1 MGNQK
6 SVVSFVT
13 WPVLLAVHVIM
24 RSLSYIIITLLLGY
38 VTAEEKLAKHF
49 SLFSVVTFG
58 NEECTSSSSVAG
70 GATAGT
76 CYSST
81 ECSDKNGMAA
91 GNCASGFGGCCAF
104 LNTGAVA
111 STITE
116 NRTRLRN
123 SEFPSIATA
132 TTAQSIAYTI
142 NKMNADICQIRL
154 DFDNF
159 IIAGPSVTTENFVL
173 STGTRCQDSLKLATS
188 DVSTWSQMPHG
199 AICGAMTG
207 EHLYVELSPT
217 SSDSLTAT
225 LETLVSGTLT
235 PAIAQRVWDIK
246 VSQIEC
252 NATYRAP
259 AGCSQYYMGRHGK
272 IASMNFYRVTGST
285 PALNAQN
292 SGVHLQTSH
301 IRSCIRREKHM
312 CCTEYQLC
320 ASYNSIA
327 MADSGAAAAAGG
339 ANGIYNEAW
348 SLDMDTTPYVIA
360 SGTAGS
366 GINNGLTDNY
376 CTGDYVEIP
385 SSMSRSCGAMFGSHL
400 TTVNTRYCGSKLG
413 SNMEA
418 TVSTQTASSS
428 VCDCSEPFAV
438 TAHFDDLGD
447 GGAALA
453 NINQGA
459 AYFTRGFC
467 LDYKQTP
474 CYN

>member
-1 MGNQK
+1 MG
-6 SVVSFVT
+6 
-13 WPVLLAVHVIM
+13 IM

-81 ECSDKNGMAA
+81 ECSDKNGMSA
-91 GNCASGFGGCCAF
+91 GNCASGFGDCCVF

-111 STITE
+111 STISE

-188 DVSTWSQMPHG
+188 DVSTWSSMPSG
-199 AICGAMTG
+199 TLCGALTG
-207 EHLYVELSPT
+207 EHLYIDLSPT
-217 SSDSLTAT
+217 SSDALTAT
-225 LETLVSGTLT
+225 LATAVSGTLT

-252 NATYRAP
+252 HATYRAP
-259 AGCSQYYMGRHGK
+259 SGCQRYIMEQSGK
-272 IASMNFYRVTGST
+272 IISMNFYKVTGST
-285 PALNAQN
+285 YAANAQN
-292 SGVHLQTSH
+292 TGIDLGVSDIKT
-301 IRSCIRREKHM
+301 CIRRNKH
-312 CCTEYQLC
+312 
-320 ASYNSIA
+320 
-327 MADSGAAAAAGG
+327 
-339 ANGIYNEAW
+339 
-348 SLDMDTTPYVIA
+348 
-360 SGTAGS
+360 
-366 GINNGLTDNY
+366 
-376 CTGDYVEIP
+376 
-385 SSMSRSCGAMFGSHL
+385 
-400 TTVNTRYCGSKLG
+400 
-413 SNMEA
+413 
-418 TVSTQTASSS
+418 
-428 VCDCSEPFAV
+428 
-438 TAHFDDLGD
+438 
-447 GGAALA
+447 
-453 NINQGA
+453 
-459 AYFTRGFC
+459 
-467 LDYKQTP
+467 
-474 CYN
+474 

>member
-1 MGNQK
+1 
-6 SVVSFVT
+6 
-13 WPVLLAVHVIM
+13 M

-38 VTAEEKLAKHF
+38 VTAQEKLAKHF

-58 NEECTSSSSVAG
+58 NEECTASSTIAG
-70 GATAGT
+70 GTGYNVVGT

-91 GNCASGFGGCCAF
+91 GNCASGFGVCCVF

-123 SEFPSIATA
+123 AEYPSIATA

-142 NKMNADICQIRL
+142 NKMNSDICQIRL

-252 NATYRAP
+252 HATYRAP
-259 AGCSQYYMGRHGK
+259 AGCQRYMMETSGK
-272 IASMNFYRVTGST
+272 IISMNFYKVTGST
-285 PALNAQN
+285 YAANAQN
-292 SGVHLQTSH
+292 TGIDLGVSDIKT
-301 IRSCIRREKHM
+301 CIRRNKHM
-312 CCTEYQLC
+312 CCVQYDIC
-320 ASYNSIA
+320 ATY
-327 MADSGAAAAAGG
+327 
-339 ANGIYNEAW
+339 NGIALADWANADATNMGSSGVFNEGW
-348 SLDMDTTPYVIA
+348 SFD
-360 SGTAGS
+360 
-366 GINNGLTDNY
+366 INTGGFLIDATQTNVGLVDSQ

-385 SSMSRSCGAMFGSHL
+385 TSMSRSCGSLFGSHYNAL
-400 TTVNTRYCGSKLG
+400 NTRYCGSKLG
-413 SNMEA
+413 PNWHKA
-418 TVSTQTASSS
+418 TAVATSSS
-428 VCDCSEPFAV
+428 VCDCSEPFSM
-438 TAHFDDLGD
+438 TIHLDDLND
-447 GGAALA
+447 AVLNVPAADSMDLV
-453 NINQGA
+453 A
-459 AYFTRGFC
+459 ASKPRGTC
-467 LDYKQTP
+467 LDFKQTP
-474 CYN
+474 CYH